1 MMAAA
6 ALGSAVWLAPLWI
19 HPLRHSLRP
28 AEHATRA
35 SFRVFPPE
43 LTMLNDLAT
52 STEPWR
58 KKVPYGDTE
67 GDPHK
72 HWPADP
78 KAYWLYFLDDG
89 TAGKEVRG
97 ALEGF
102 SLRGGRS
109 TEIVLRALEPVRR
122 IHVHARADSA
132 EDGIDVSVCGAHQVL
147 DVGKG
152 DEREVVFEPGAGFPY
167 FDSFLTVL
175 RLRTSHPDASMGSP
189 GLPDTFAW
197 ITLETDRR
205 PRP

>member
-1 MMAAA
+1 
-6 ALGSAVWLAPLWI
+6 
-19 HPLRHSLRP
+19 
-28 AEHATRA
+28 
-35 SFRVFPPE
+35 
-43 LTMLNDLAT
+43 MLNDLAT

-89 TAGKEVRG
+89 TAGKEVRAG
-97 ALEGF
+97 LEGF

-109 TEIVLRALEPVRR
+109 AEIVLRALEPVRR
-122 IHVHARADSA
+122 IHVHVRDESA
-132 EDGIDVSVCGAHQVL
+132 EDRVRVRVCGQEQLA
-147 DVGKG
+147 DVRGG
-152 DEREVVFEPGAGFPY
+152 ETRELVFEPGAGFPY
-167 FDSFLTVL
+167 YDSFLTVV
-175 RLRTSHPDASMGSP
+175 RLRTNHPDGSTASASTVM
-189 GLPDTFAW
+189 PDTFAW